1 MSDSG
6 QRRRAVVA
14 AVTGNLLEWYDF
26 AVYAFLAGTLA
37 AKFFPGENRASALL
51 STFLA
56 YGLGF
61 VARPLGGVFFG
72 WLGDT
77 RGRKYALLITVF
89 MMAGGTVMI
98 GLLPTWA
105 SIGVFA
111 PLLLVVARLVQG
123 FSAGGDWGCATAYIV
138 EWAPHGG
145 RGWYGSFQQ
154 MSVAAGLLL
163 GSGLAA
169 LLSTVLSPAAMAA
182 WGWRVPFLLGGV
194 LGPVGLYMRRAVDE
208 TPAYAAA
215 VATGRPS
222 RGLPRGAL
230 RLAGRAFGF
239 TIVWT
244 VSYYSLLN
252 YMPTWAQDFMHLSAS
267 RALWANTFG
276 LVVLLAAIP
285 LMGRLSDRV
294 GRKPLLL
301 ACCIGFVIVPYPVFH
316 LLLTRGNEAL
326 GLLIVV
332 QVGFALLIAMFS
344 GPGPAAISE
353 IFVTSSRSTLMTT
366 GYSFAVAIFGGF
378 APFISVWLIQH
389 FRSPTVHSFYLMA
402 AAVAS
407 TLVIATMPETAFQE
421 LR

>member
-1 MSDSG
+1 
-6 QRRRAVVA
+6 V
-14 AVTGNLLEWYDF
+14 
-26 AVYAFLAGTLA
+26 
-37 AKFFPGENRASALL
+37 
-51 STFLA
+51 
-56 YGLGF
+56 
-61 VARPLGGVFFG
+61 
-72 WLGDT
+72 
-77 RGRKYALLITVF
+77 IT
-89 MMAGGTVMI
+89 
-98 GLLPTWA
+98 
-105 SIGVFA
+105 
-111 PLLLVVARLVQG
+111 
-123 FSAGGDWGCATAYIV
+123 
-138 EWAPHGG
+138 
-145 RGWYGSFQQ
+145 
-154 MSVAAGLLL
+154 
-163 GSGLAA
+163 
-169 LLSTVLSPAAMAA
+169 PAAMAA

-215 VATGRPS
+215 VARGRPA
-222 RGLPRGAL
+222 RRLPPGAL

-244 VSYYSLLN
+244 VSYYTLLN

-267 RALWANTFG
+267 RALWANTLG

-285 LMGRLSDRV
+285 VMGRLSDRI

-301 ACCIGFVIVPYPVFH
+301 ACCVGFVVAPWPVFH
-316 LLLTRGNEAL
+316 LLLVRGPAL

-378 APFISVWLIQH
+378 APFISVWLIEH
-389 FRSPTVHSFYLMA
+389 FGSPTVHSFYLMA
-402 AAVAS
+402 AALAS
-407 TLVIATMPETAFQE
+407 TLVIAAMPETAFQE